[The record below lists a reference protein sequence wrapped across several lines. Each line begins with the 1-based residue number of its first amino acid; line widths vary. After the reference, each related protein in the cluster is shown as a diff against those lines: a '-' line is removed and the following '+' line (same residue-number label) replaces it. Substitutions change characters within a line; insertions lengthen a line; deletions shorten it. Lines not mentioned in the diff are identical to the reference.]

1 MDTVAGKASPLY
13 LNKQFLKVST
23 APQYSRCR
31 AVSQIP
37 DYTSVFGIKEG
48 IVVRMLVEDR
58 PKWLLLI
65 LYLRKVGAM
74 SLSEATSKV
83 NIHYNSIRS
92 AVRYLG
98 GVDIRSHTP
107 PAVSVTPLGTEPIV
121 YVIRMPVRKKIIA
134 LTEYG
139 TQFANRVV
147 NYLKDVAVRVG
158 GVDVESRYGIP
169 KVVLVSE
176 LKRRFPDAD
185 QARLMTR
192 FVSFD
197 ELTIKLVKVKP
208 ELVALMR
215 PELID
220 AVPVE
225 LEIAVDVRTTR
236 KVLLHLVL

>member
-1 MDTVAGKASPLY
+1 M
-13 LNKQFLKVST
+13 
-23 APQYSRCR
+23 
-31 AVSQIP
+31 SQIP
-37 DYTSVFGIKEG
+37 DYTSVFGVKEG

-58 PKWLLLI
+58 PKWLLLV
-65 LYLRKVGAM
+65 LYLRKLGAM
-74 SLSEATSKV
+74 TLTEVSSRI

-98 GVDIRSHTP
+98 GVDIKLHTP
-107 PAVSVTPLGTEPIV
+107 PTISVTPLGTEPIV

-139 TQFANRVV
+139 AQFANRVV
-147 NYLKDVAVRVG
+147 NYLKDVAVRMG

-185 QARLMTR
+185 QVRLMTR

-197 ELTIKLVKVKP
+197 ELAVKLVKVRP
-208 ELVALMR
+208 ELVVLMR